1 MSRPPKCRRIQFTPS
16 VWFFK
21 PAGIPLRDLS
31 EITLSRDELEA
42 LRLADLEELYQ
53 EDAAKTMEISRP
65 TFSNI
70 VAAARKK
77 VAQALIQGLAI
88 RIEGEIPQENP

>member
-1 MSRPPKCRRIQFTPS
+1 M
-16 VWFFK
+16 
-21 PAGIPLRDLS
+21 

-42 LRLADLEELYQ
+42 LRLADMEGLYQ
-53 EDAAKTMEISRP
+53 EEAAKTMEISRP

-70 VAAARKK
+70 VASARKK